1 MNISVTVRLGLNQTT
16 GLAKC
21 EFGRIID
28 QSRDVLLLHDVNLI
42 SVHAEE
48 VVSFEQG
55 HRPVV
60 GVVRD
65 HDSKRHEEIFAQGS
79 IQLSCPLFAGEGV
92 LGVELEIRVIGLN
105 RAHWQA
111 DLDAREAEAF
121 SKTAGD
127 QHEAELGEL
136 VETKLLHGIEV
147 GFLGLEVDTVW
158 DLGSEGIE
166 RVHVALAGLEEALGS
181 LAVVLEPAR
190 RHLLELDDL
199 LSQAGLGIAGAAVE
213 IGEEVRLLGLLEECS
228 CLCEAILCF
237 NHNLKVCGDV
247 TSNLSI

>member
-1 MNISVTVRLGLNQTT
+1 MNITVTVRLGLNQTT

-28 QSRDVLLLHDVNLI
+28 QSRDVLLLHDVNLV

-127 QHEAELGEL
+127 QYEAELGEL

-213 IGEEVRLLGLLEECS
+213 IGEKVRLLGLLEECS
-228 CLCEAILCF
+228 CLCEAILCL